1 MNRRLTLSALGSIGA
16 LALVIAAPLDAGAQP
31 PPPDV
36 IAPPPPE
43 VIATVEPVY
52 YEGHPAYWYGG
63 HWYWR
68 DPHGWHWYANEP
80 AFLRDHRAH
89 EPPRR
94 YHYDGRGYEGH
105 GRRR

>member
-1 MNRRLTLSALGSIGA
+1 MNRRFTLGALSSIAA
-16 LALVIAAPLDAGAQP
+16 LALVVAAPVDAAAQP
-31 PPPDV
+31 APDV

-52 YEGHPAYWYGG
+52 YEGHAAYWYGG

-68 DPHGWHWYANEP
+68 DPHGWHWYATEP

-89 EPPRR
+89 APPRP
-94 YHYDGRGYEGH
+94 YHYEGH